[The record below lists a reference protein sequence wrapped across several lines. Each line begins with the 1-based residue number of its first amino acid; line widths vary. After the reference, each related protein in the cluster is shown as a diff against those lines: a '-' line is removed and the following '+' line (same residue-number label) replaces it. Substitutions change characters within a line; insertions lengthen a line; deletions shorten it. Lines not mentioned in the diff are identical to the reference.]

1 MIGPAE
7 VIILHFV
14 AWQLVL
20 LAICMGAGIWT

>member
-7 VIILHFV
+7 IVILNLV

-20 LAICMGAGIWT
+20 LAIHLAARGWM